1 MSVWVE
7 SPYLNLVYDEIKK
20 LTKNGEVPISEKEII
35 SSLSRQG
42 YDISPADLVKLL
54 IKMEIMGLIVVSSS
68 TKEERLIKLNKTEK
82 QAEFPQVDNES

>member
-7 SPYLNLVYDEIKK
+7 TPYLNLVYDEIKK
-20 LTKNGEVPISEKEII
+20 LTKDGEVPISEKEII

-42 YDISPADLVKLL
+42 YDISPSDLVKLL

-68 TKEERLIKLNKTEK
+68 TKEERLIKLNKTERHE
-82 QAEFPQVDNES
+82 EFVQVDNES

>member
-54 IKMEIMGLIVVSSS
+54 IKMEIMGLIFVSSS
-68 TKEERLIKLNKTEK
+68 TKEERLIKLNKVER